1 MTTVAVLVSID
12 NLTYMFGDHWTHLN
26 LNEYVVYKIKPF
38 LNLHIFSYYDF
49 EKIFLAIDGR
59 TTPKHLQEKI
69 TTLRKE
75 QLLQIKLK
83 KANLPKFHSLEE
95 LCENKNGTD
104 LLGLLAGKFN
114 EMSIFYN
121 TITGSS
127 YIDLNTI
134 KLIKDSPQKY
144 ILTGI
149 NLHK

>member
-1 MTTVAVLVSID
+1 MTTVAVLASID

-59 TTPKHLQEKI
+59 TTPKHLQVKI
-69 TTLRKE
+69 NTLRQE
-75 QLLQIKLK
+75 QLLQIILK

>member
-1 MTTVAVLVSID
+1 MITVAVLVSID

-26 LNEYVVYKIKPF
+26 LNEYVAYKIKPF

-49 EKIFLAIDGR
+49 ENIFSAIDGR
-59 TTPKHLQEKI
+59 IAPKHLQKKI
-69 TTLRKE
+69 TKLRQE
-75 QLLQIKLK
+75 QLLQIKIK
-83 KANLPKFHSLEE
+83 KANLPKFYSLEE
-95 LCENKNGTD
+95 LCENKIGVD
-104 LLGLLAGKFN
+104 FLGLLAGKFN
-114 EMSIFYN
+114 EMSIFFN

-134 KLIKDSPQKY
+134 KLIKDLPQKY